1 MSKFGLI
8 SSASTDSSS
17 LLPPLSSLHSGGIEF
32 LNYLRP
38 SLSSSSIPPLSSLDT
53 DLSFKGQKMKN
64 ILRME
69 ASSTNTNTRSSTGL
83 DSIFMAYSSPL
94 QSPDKSNHKFRP
106 PPLRNNRN
114 KYKKTFDKQQPYQY
128 KKNYQNF
135 GKQHQNNI
143 KTTSTQNKTTSKQ
156 HQQQFSSSV

>member
-53 DLSFKGQKMKN
+53 DLSFKDQLLLGQKMKN

-94 QSPDKSNHKFRP
+94 QSPDKSNHK
-106 PPLRNNRN
+106 
-114 KYKKTFDKQQPYQY
+114 
-128 KKNYQNF
+128 KNYQNF
-135 GKQHQNNI
+135 GKYQHQ
-143 KTTSTQNKTTSKQ
+143 QHQPYHHQ
-156 HQQQFSSSV
+156 HQQQQSSSTV